1 MTELQQAYGGFEEE
15 TLAPQNNYFEEKQPQ
30 KQQQPKYQ
38 DPQQNQYVVKPDQ
51 QNQEFAQVVPQQP
64 MQRRSYNTG
73 YSFTDRMTMKRGDVM
88 KLFVFALVI
97 VLAIAIHKFGKHYI
111 SKYLEQNV
119 FTDFQEFMI
128 RLSYPVVI
136 LLTIWIL
143 KSL

>member
-15 TLAPQNNYFEEKQPQ
+15 TLAPQNNYEEKPPQ
-30 KQQQPKYQ
+30 KQQPKYH
-38 DPQQNQYVVKPDQ
+38 DPPQNQYVVKPDNQ
-51 QNQEFAQVVPQQP
+51 SQEFAQVVPQST
-64 MQRRSYNTG
+64 QRRSYNVG
-73 YSFTDRMTMKRGDVM
+73 YSFTDRMTMKRGDVL

-97 VLAIAIHKFGKHYI
+97 VLAIAIHKFGKHYM

-119 FTDFQEFMI
+119 FTDFQEFMF
-128 RLSYPVVI
+128 RLSYPVVV